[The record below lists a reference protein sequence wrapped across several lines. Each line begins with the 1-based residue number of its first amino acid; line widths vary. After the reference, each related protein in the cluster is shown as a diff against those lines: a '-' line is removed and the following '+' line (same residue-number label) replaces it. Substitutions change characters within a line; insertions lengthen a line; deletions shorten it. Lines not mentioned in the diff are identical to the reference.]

1 MEDPFLLHIAHT
13 SDQFSR
19 KIRELDE
26 KLFFFTEEVLT
37 KKQNEMQSFLSLLVQ
52 DLPPKPDDSISFRLL
67 RSERSK
73 EQSMSNLPIVTVN
86 QSSPRRM
93 NSEKE
98 ISQ

>member
-13 SDQFSR
+13 SDQFAR
-19 KIRELDE
+19 KIRELDD
-26 KLFFFTEEVLT
+26 KLLFLTEEILT
-37 KKQNEMQSFLSLLVQ
+37 KKQNEMQSFLALLVN
-52 DLPPKPDDSISFRLL
+52 DLPPKPDDNISFRLL

-73 EQSMSNLPIVTVN
+73 DQSMSNFPNVIIN
-86 QSSPRRM
+86 QSSPRRL

>member
-13 SDQFSR
+13 SDQFAR
-19 KIRELDE
+19 KIRELDD
-26 KLFFFTEEVLT
+26 KLLFLTEEIIT
-37 KKQNEMQSFLSLLVQ
+37 KKQNEMQSLLTLLVQ

-73 EQSMSNLPIVTVN
+73 EQSMSNLPNVTV
-86 QSSPRRM
+86 SHISPRRM